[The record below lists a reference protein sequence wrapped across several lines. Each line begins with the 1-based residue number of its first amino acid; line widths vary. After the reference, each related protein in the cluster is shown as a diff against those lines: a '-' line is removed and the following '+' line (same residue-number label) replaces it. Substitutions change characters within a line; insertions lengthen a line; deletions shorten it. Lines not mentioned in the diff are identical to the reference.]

1 MKVLLTGAT
10 GYIGRR
16 LTQRLLEDKDA
27 ELRLFVRDSRKVTT
41 DTSVGAEVVEGDTFN
56 MESLREAVKGVDV
69 AYYLIH
75 SMEAGRGYEKLDRLS
90 AQNFLDAC
98 TEAGVRRIIY
108 LGGLGVKE
116 TASRHLLSR
125 IEVGE
130 VLSSRPD
137 RIQTIWLRAGI
148 IIGSGSA
155 SFEII
160 RNIVQKLPVMTPP
173 MWVKTLTQP
182 IAVDDVLEYLTA
194 AKDLSVEGNLV
205 VDIGSERMS
214 FLEMLEQASDVMGL
228 SRILIPM
235 LLPTLKLSSYWF
247 MMLTPVPT
255 RIASALIEGI
265 RSETVMQNDNAR
277 RHFPDII
284 PMSYEDALR
293 RALREIEENQVIS
306 RWSDSSAGEV
316 SDIVDSDIAEAVFI
330 DTQTMDLGE
339 VRAEDVFSTITHLG
353 GHRGWLRYNVLWRI
367 RGAIDKL
374 LGGYGLTRGRRD
386 PEKLRIG
393 DSLDFWKVAD
403 LVDGKRLLLVSQMV
417 LPGKAWLEFT
427 VAEGKLT
434 QRSYFY
440 PNGILGRLYWYVTFP
455 FHTPVFRSLADAL
468 VESSK
473 RAR

>member
-1 MKVLLTGAT
+1 LKVLLTGAT

-16 LTQRLLEDKDA
+16 LTQRLLKDEDV
-27 ELRLFVRDSRKVTT
+27 ELRLFVRDRRKISA
-41 DTSVGAEVVEGDTFN
+41 DPGANVEIAEGDTFN
-56 MESLREAVKGVDV
+56 KDSLREAVKGVDV

-75 SMEAGRGYEKLDRLS
+75 SIGARRDYERLDRLS
-90 AQNFLDAC
+90 ARNFLDAC
-98 TEAGVRRIIY
+98 VEAGVRRIIY

-116 TASRHLLSR
+116 TASKHLLSR

-130 VLSSRPD
+130 ILSSRPND
-137 RIQTIWLRAGI
+137 VQTIWLRAGI

-160 RNIVQKLPVMTPP
+160 RNLVQKLPVMTPP

-182 IAVDDVLEYLTA
+182 IAVDDVLEYLAA
-194 AKDLSVEGNLV
+194 AKDRHVEGNPV
-205 VDIGSERMS
+205 VDIGSEIMT
-214 FLEMLEQASDVMGL
+214 FGEMLKQASDVMGL

-235 LLPTLKLSSYWF
+235 LIPTLKLSSYWF

-255 RIASALIEGI
+255 RVASRLIEGI
-265 RSETVMQNDNAR
+265 RSETIMLNDNAMKY
-277 RHFPDII
+277 FPDVV

-293 RALREIEENQVIS
+293 RAIREIEENQVIS

-316 SDIVDSDIAEAVFI
+316 SDIVDGDIAEAVFI

-374 LGGYGLTRGRRD
+374 LGGYGPVSYTHLTL
-386 PEKLRIG
+386 PTI
-393 DSLDFWKVAD
+393 
-403 LVDGKRLLLVSQMV
+403 LLV
-417 LPGKAWLEFT
+417 
-427 VAEGKLT
+427 
-434 QRSYFY
+434 
-440 PNGILGRLYWYVTFP
+440 
-455 FHTPVFRSLADAL
+455 
-468 VESSK
+468 
-473 RAR
+473 